1 MEKVKNI
8 GAIVGLIVP
17 IVTLL
22 LAAIEPF
29 AEDYIDNR
37 IDLIFQQQK
46 EKDSSKESLRKLL
59 SNKMGVDTDEV
70 HIELGR
76 MYTSEKEFKN
86 NIAILID
93 SLQANEESLEVLYDR
108 LWIMI
113 DGNARRISALEN
125 GTE

>member
-46 EKDSSKESLRKLL
+46 QIDSSKESLRKLL
-59 SNKMGVDTDEV
+59 SNKMGVDADEV

-93 SLQANEESLEVLYDR
+93 SLQTNEESLEVLYDR
-108 LWIMI
+108 LWIMV

>member
-1 MEKVKNI
+1 MDKVKNI
-8 GAIVGLIVP
+8 ASIVGLVVP

-29 AEDYIDNR
+29 AEDYIDKR
-37 IDLIFQQQK
+37 IDLIFKEQK

-76 MYTSEKEFKN
+76 MYTSEKAFKKS
-86 NIAILID
+86 IAVLID

-108 LWIMI
+108 LWIMV
-113 DGNARRISALEN
+113 DGNARRLSRLEQQ
-125 GTE
+125 

>member
-1 MEKVKNI
+1 MEKIKNI
-8 GAIVGLIVP
+8 GSIVGLTIP

-46 EKDSSKESLRKLL
+46 QIDSSKESLRKLL

-76 MYTSEKEFKN
+76 MYTSEKEFKS

-93 SLQANEESLEVLYDR
+93 SLQTNEESLEVLYDR
-108 LWIMI
+108 LWII
-113 DGNARRISALEN
+113 VDGNARRISALEN

>member
-46 EKDSSKESLRKLL
+46 QIDSSKESLRKLL

-93 SLQANEESLEVLYDR
+93 SLQTNEESLEVLYDR

>member
-1 MEKVKNI
+1 MDKVKNI
-8 GAIVGLIVP
+8 ASIVGLVVP

-29 AEDYIDNR
+29 AEDYIDKR
-37 IDLIFQQQK
+37 IDLIFKEQK

-76 MYTSEKEFKN
+76 MYTSEKAFKKS
-86 NIAILID
+86 IAVLID

-108 LWIMI
+108 LWII
-113 DGNARRISALEN
+113 VDGNARRLSELEQ
-125 GTE
+125 E

>member
-1 MEKVKNI
+1 MDKVKNI
-8 GAIVGLIVP
+8 ASIVGLVVP

-29 AEDYIDNR
+29 AEDYIDKR
-37 IDLIFQQQK
+37 IDLIFKEQK

-59 SNKMGVDTDEV
+59 SNKMGVDRDEV

-76 MYTSEKEFKN
+76 MYTSEKAFKKS
-86 NIAILID
+86 IAVLID

-108 LWIMI
+108 LWII
-113 DGNARRISALEN
+113 VDGNARRLSALEQ
-125 GTE
+125 E

>member
-8 GAIVGLIVP
+8 ASIVGVIVP

-86 NIAILID
+86 NIATLID

-108 LWIMI
+108 LWIVI
-113 DGNARRISALEN
+113 DGNAKRISALEN

>member
-1 MEKVKNI
+1 MDKVKNI
-8 GAIVGLIVP
+8 ASIVGLVVP

-29 AEDYIDNR
+29 AEDYIDKR
-37 IDLIFQQQK
+37 IDLIFKEQK
-46 EKDSSKESLRKLL
+46 EKDSSKERLRKLL

-76 MYTSEKEFKN
+76 MYTSEKAFKKS
-86 NIAILID
+86 IAVLID

-108 LWIMI
+108 LWIMV
-113 DGNARRISALEN
+113 DGNARRLSRLEQQ
-125 GTE
+125 

>member
-8 GAIVGLIVP
+8 ASIVGVIVP

-86 NIAILID
+86 NIATLID
-93 SLQANEESLEVLYDR
+93 SLQANEESLEVSYDR
-108 LWIMI
+108 LWIVI
-113 DGNARRISALEN
+113 DGNAKRISALEN

>member
-1 MEKVKNI
+1 MDKVKNI
-8 GAIVGLIVP
+8 ASIVGLIVP

-29 AEDYIDNR
+29 AEDYIDKR
-37 IDLIFQQQK
+37 IDLIFKEQK

-76 MYTSEKEFKN
+76 MYTSEKEFKK
-86 NIAILID
+86 NIAVLID

-108 LWIMI
+108 LWII
-113 DGNARRISALEN
+113 VDGNARRIFALEQ
-125 GTE
+125 E

>member
-8 GAIVGLIVP
+8 GAIVGLIIP

-46 EKDSSKESLRKLL
+46 EIDSSKESLRKLL

-108 LWIMI
+108 LWIMV

>member
-1 MEKVKNI
+1 MDKVKNI
-8 GAIVGLIVP
+8 ASIVGLVVP

-29 AEDYIDNR
+29 AEDYIDKR
-37 IDLIFQQQK
+37 IDLIFKEQK

-59 SNKMGVDTDEV
+59 SNKMGVDRDEV

-76 MYTSEKEFKN
+76 MYTSEKAFKKS
-86 NIAILID
+86 ITVLID

-108 LWIMI
+108 LWII
-113 DGNARRISALEN
+113 VDGNARRLSALEQ
-125 GTE
+125 E

>member
-1 MEKVKNI
+1 MDKVKNI
-8 GAIVGLIVP
+8 ASIVGLVVP

-29 AEDYIDNR
+29 AEDYIDKR
-37 IDLIFQQQK
+37 IDLIFKEQK

-59 SNKMGVDTDEV
+59 SNKMGVDRDEV

-76 MYTSEKEFKN
+76 MYTSEKAFKKS
-86 NIAILID
+86 IAVLID

-108 LWIMI
+108 LWIMV
-113 DGNARRISALEN
+113 DGNARRLSRLEQQ
-125 GTE
+125 